1 MPTRFRVPA
10 SFAVVLPLS
19 VLCLLSAA
27 CHVDGSVKAGTN
39 VNEPVDDRSN
49 EQGSTPAAAAA
60 PVTAAPAPVAAAPA
74 TPPADACPLS
84 CYETRGS
91 EKANLAPEEI
101 AQLRTAL
108 EPVMGRMRT
117 CTSADDW
124 RRHGSPVLN
133 LRIGPD
139 GTLSEL
145 GVDPHH
151 GREAACFDNAGQ
163 GGANTSL
170 SLPGRK
176 VVRCSERCV
185 REASAPGQRGR
196 GRRPR

>member
-1 MPTRFRVPA
+1 MSTRIRVPA
-10 SFAVVLPLS
+10 SFAVGFV
-19 VLCLLSAA
+19 LSALCGA

-39 VNEPVDDRSN
+39 VNEPIDDRSN
-49 EQGSTPAAAAA
+49 DQSGTPSAA
-60 PVTAAPAPVAAAPA
+60 PVTAAPVPVAAAPTA
-74 TPPADACPLS
+74 PPADACPLS

-91 EKANLAPEEI
+91 EKANLAAEEI
-101 AQLRTAL
+101 TQLRTAL

-117 CTSADDW
+117 CTSPDDW

-139 GTLSEL
+139 GTLNEL

-151 GREAACFDNAGQ
+151 GRDAACFDNAGQ
-163 GGANTSL
+163 SGGNVSV

-176 VVRCSERCV
+176 VVRCAERCV
-185 REASAPGQRGR
+185 HEAAAPGQRSRGR
-196 GRRPR
+196 GRRTR